1 MALNVVIVV
10 VVVVVV
16 VAKNKKKYHSNFE
29 MQFLQNTRTSRLF
42 FLQSW
47 SLEHWN
53 FSVVR
58 VKLLLLAEIL

>member
-1 MALNVVIVV
+1 MALNVVI

-29 MQFLQNTRTSRLF
+29 MQFLQNTRTRLF

-47 SLEHWN
+47 SLERN